1 MNRDISTLE
10 AKMGLKIISK
20 AKDKKQRVAKV
31 TKYGFAY
38 WTKTKKEQR

>member
-20 AKDKKQRVAKV
+20 ARDKEQRVAKV

-38 WTKTKKEQR
+38 CIKNKKEQR